1 MPLPCPTPGTILFA
15 VFSSAFP
22 HFLLKELHMPTF
34 PLHRFTST
42 ALFMPALAEAHP
54 GHGGLEGWAHW
65 FTPEHVLPALI
76 AVGVLLFV
84 FGRRKDDGQ

>member
-1 MPLPCPTPGTILFA
+1 MIPTLTRRLAAALSALPGL
-15 VFSSAFP
+15 
-22 HFLLKELHMPTF
+22 
-34 PLHRFTST
+34 
-42 ALFMPALAEAHP
+42 ALAHP

-84 FGRRKDDGQ
+84 LGRKKEDGQ